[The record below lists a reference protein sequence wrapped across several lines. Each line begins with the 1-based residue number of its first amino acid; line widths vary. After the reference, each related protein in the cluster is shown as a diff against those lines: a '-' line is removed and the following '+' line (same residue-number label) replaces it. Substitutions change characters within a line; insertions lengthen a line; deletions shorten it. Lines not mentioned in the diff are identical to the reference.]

1 LLPSHRA
8 TRVHDDWRSESGGEV
23 STFEGNPSL
32 LIIDR
37 YGVWSVTH
45 RRYIRKT
52 HYRRFRDLNKEIPPI
67 IKDYKKLVRRVKK
80 NQWPQYKQD
89 DELRSLRRKLADF
102 YWTVMPEEVKARIVL
117 FYRHRRRQQ
126 QQPKLFRC
134 RGSGGGSGRFRA
146 AQSGAHGIL
155 QPKG

>member
-1 LLPSHRA
+1 MYPISRRVLHRHHLARDPLLPSHRA

-89 DELRSLRRKLADF
+89 DELS
-102 YWTVMPEEVKARIVL
+102 V
-117 FYRHRRRQQ
+117 
-126 QQPKLFRC
+126 
-134 RGSGGGSGRFRA
+134 
-146 AQSGAHGIL
+146 
-155 QPKG
+155 